1 MRHLPFCVDS
11 CIGTARCKY
20 CDFFLGYFLQGFL
33 ENFLDGDSIR
43 LNLPAMISSA
53 IIFDYNFEF
62 LLHAEY
68 ISGNEDIKKEKILGE
83 TWGDFIFSVIKNALV
98 VFQRVFSL
106 LFGPAILRSGK
117 LILTY
122 DQFLETSKIQLLKIS
137 AY

>member
-1 MRHLPFCVDS
+1 
-11 CIGTARCKY
+11 
-20 CDFFLGYFLQGFL
+20 
-33 ENFLDGDSIR
+33 
-43 LNLPAMISSA
+43 
-53 IIFDYNFEF
+53 
-62 LLHAEY
+62 LHAEY